1 MIQWNCHCPWGSV
14 FCGFL
19 GDPLPMNWHP
29 NKLAIKILIVLLL
42 TSLLSLVTRDLFSSN
57 SSLMS
62 DKISCL
68 SSLQQNNNHQQE
80 SKKCLSLYTTVFFSW
95 SNKKPCKFPSVS
107 NCHYIYCILYRFLSW
122 RLTGLAEACGSWLC
136 SLPVPPPGGAS
147 LGLRG
152 AWQGL
157 GFPVYYTVAGSGRNP
172 SPGPALRTPAPNKIN
187 IRVMSSG
194 LSQQHACR
202 GQIRNNVIRG

>member
-1 MIQWNCHCPWGSV
+1 MDFWVTLYPWIDIQTTCYK
-14 FCGFL
+14 
-19 GDPLPMNWHP
+19 D
-29 NKLAIKILIVLLL
+29 IVLAL

-80 SKKCLSLYTTVFFSW
+80 SKKCLCLFTTDFFLDQTKNQANFPVFQIVTIYI
-95 SNKKPCKFPSVS
+95 VS
-107 NCHYIYCILYRFLSW
+107 CTGFCR
-122 RLTGLAEACGSWLC
+122 RLTGLAEACGSSLC

-152 AWQGL
+152 AWRGL

-187 IRVMSSG
+187 IKVMSSG
-194 LSQQHACR
+194 LSQQHTCR
-202 GQIRNNVIRG
+202 GQIKHNVIRG

>member
-1 MIQWNCHCPWGSV
+1 
-14 FCGFL
+14 
-19 GDPLPMNWHP
+19 MNLHP
-29 NKLAIKILIVLLL
+29 NKLAIKILIVFAL

-80 SKKCLSLYTTVFFSW
+80 SKIFMSVYDWFFSQTK
-95 SNKKPCKFPSVS
+95 NLANFPVFQIVTIYIVS
-107 NCHYIYCILYRFLSW
+107 CTGFCW
-122 RLTGLAEACGSWLC
+122 RLTGLVEACGSSLC

-152 AWQGL
+152 AWRGL

-187 IRVMSSG
+187 IEECDQG
-194 LSQQHACR
+194 
-202 GQIRNNVIRG
+202 

>member
-1 MIQWNCHCPWGSV
+1 M
-14 FCGFL
+14 
-19 GDPLPMNWHP
+19 
-29 NKLAIKILIVLLL
+29 
-42 TSLLSLVTRDLFSSN
+42 FSSN

-80 SKKCLSLYTTVFFSW
+80 SKIFMSVYDWFFSR
-95 SNKKPCKFPSVS
+95 SNKKPGKFLSVS
-107 NCHYIYCILYRFLSW
+107 NCHYIYIVSCTGFCR
-122 RLTGLAEACGSWLC
+122 RLTGLAEACGSSLC

-152 AWQGL
+152 AWRGL
-157 GFPVYYTVAGSGRNP
+157 GYPGYYTVAGSGRNP

-187 IRVMSSG
+187 IKVMSSG
-194 LSQQHACR
+194 LGQQHTCR
-202 GQIRNNVIRG
+202 GQIKNNVIRG